1 METRRLGRSDI
12 HVSSI
17 CLGSM
22 TWGEQ
27 NSEAEGHA
35 QLSRAFD
42 RGINFIDTAEMY
54 AVPTRAAT
62 QGESE
67 RIIGTWIAGGAVPRD
82 RIVLATKVTG
92 PSDRFTWIRGSAP
105 TRLDRASILAAC
117 EGSLKRLRTD
127 HIDLY
132 QLHWPDRPVNK
143 FGQLDYEHSTDDS
156 VPLEESLAALGEL
169 VAAGKVRL
177 AGISNE
183 TAWGA
188 MECLRLAE
196 VQGLPRVASIQ
207 NPFNLLNRT
216 FEINLSEIALRED
229 LGLLAYGALA
239 SGTLS
244 GKYLDDARP
253 AGTRMALFPDYFPR
267 YLKPRAQAA
276 TARYVALARRHGLDP
291 AQMALAFAVS
301 RPFVTSVI
309 IGATSLAQ
317 LDSNIDAAG
326 LALSDDVLDDIAALH
341 RDDHNPCP

>member
-1 METRRLGRSDI
+1 MEYRRLGRSDI
-12 HVSSI
+12 RVSSL

-35 QLSRAFD
+35 QLDRAFD

-54 AVPTRAAT
+54 AVPTRAET

-67 RIIGTWIAGGAVPRD
+67 RIIGSWIAGGAVPRD
-82 RIVLATKVTG
+82 RIVLATKVAG
-92 PSDRFTWIRGSAP
+92 RSDRFTWIRGSEP
-105 TRLDRASILAAC
+105 TRLDRQSILAAC
-117 EGSLKRLRTD
+117 DASLQRLRTD
-127 HIDLY
+127 YIDLY

-143 FGQLDYEHSTDDS
+143 FGQLDYEHSDEDS

-177 AGISNE
+177 AGVSNE
-183 TAWGA
+183 TPWGT
-188 MECLRLAE
+188 MECLRLSESA
-196 VQGLPRVASIQ
+196 GLPRIASIQ
-207 NPFNLLNRT
+207 NPYNLLNRT
-216 FEINLSEIALRED
+216 FEIGLSEIALCED
-229 LGLLAYGALA
+229 VGLLAYGALG

-244 GKYLDDARP
+244 GKYLDGVRP

-291 AQMALAFAVS
+291 AQMALAFVVS

-309 IGATSLAQ
+309 IGETSRAQ

-326 LALSDDVLDDIAALH
+326 LVLAQDVQDDIAALH
-341 RDDHNPCP
+341 REDHNPCP

>member
-1 METRRLGRSDI
+1 MEYRRLGRSDI
-12 HVSSI
+12 RVSSL

-27 NSEAEGHA
+27 NNEAEGHA
-35 QLSRAFD
+35 QLDRAFN

-54 AVPTRAAT
+54 AVPTRAET

-67 RIIGTWIAGGAVPRD
+67 RIIGSWIAGGAVPRD

-92 PSDRFTWIRGSAP
+92 RSDRFTWIRGSDE

-117 EGSLKRLRTD
+117 DASLQRLRTD
-127 HIDLY
+127 YIDLY

-143 FGQLDYEHSTDDS
+143 FGQLDYEHSDEDS

-177 AGISNE
+177 AGVSNE
-183 TAWGA
+183 TPWGT
-188 MECLRLAE
+188 MECLRLSE
-196 VQGLPRVASIQ
+196 SGGVPRIASIQ
-207 NPFNLLNRT
+207 NPYNLLNRT
-216 FEINLSEIALRED
+216 FEIGLSEIAMRED
-229 LGLLAYGALA
+229 VGLLVYGALA

-244 GKYLDDARP
+244 GKYLDGARP

-309 IGATSLAQ
+309 IGETSLGQ
-317 LDSNIDAAG
+317 LDSNVDAAG
-326 LALSDDVLDDIAALH
+326 LVLAKDVLDDIAALH
-341 RDDHNPCP
+341 REDHNPCP